1 VSNIVRSAGTR
12 VLSSAMAVT
21 GSELGALSAQEV
33 AEGIARATA
42 ACALRDASAE
52 LSAEADVAAIKGL
65 TEVAAAEAMRAPA

>member
-1 VSNIVRSAGTR
+1 
-12 VLSSAMAVT
+12 
-21 GSELGALSAQEV
+21 LSAQEV